1 MRDAWSDEH
10 LAVSSPGKGR
20 DAQEPTRHTY
30 TYVQRCASCLDR
42 PDTER
47 ERLVS
52 RTRRTYEGGVVSWC
66 SEVYDGLADGEV
78 PLHRPGEVEELGRDE
93 LEDLV
98 HVDVVRRAREE
109 EGRLHRS
116 CVCSGL
122 SCQQTTSSNSFSTN
136 ATQVSIHHRYIRTR

>member
-1 MRDAWSDEH
+1 M
-10 LAVSSPGKGR
+10 
-20 DAQEPTRHTY
+20 
-30 TYVQRCASCLDR
+30 
-42 PDTER
+42 
-47 ERLVS
+47 
-52 RTRRTYEGGVVSWC
+52 VSWR

-122 SCQQTTSSNSFSTN
+122 IDNGPLHLKRKLSEVVKLRS
-136 ATQVSIHHRYIRTR
+136 Y

>member
-1 MRDAWSDEH
+1 M
-10 LAVSSPGKGR
+10 
-20 DAQEPTRHTY
+20 
-30 TYVQRCASCLDR
+30 
-42 PDTER
+42 
-47 ERLVS
+47 
-52 RTRRTYEGGVVSWC
+52 VSWC

-78 PLHRPGEVEELGRDE
+78 PLHRPREVEELGRDE

-122 SCQQTTSSNSFSTN
+122 SCQQTPSSNS
-136 ATQVSIHHRYIRTR
+136 